1 MSAAAL
7 LGPKRAW
14 KSGSFELSG
23 GSPNGVP
30 RGVPPARCRSRVS
43 LGPLLPPFC
52 DEHRAVQAAV
62 WAVLPMAREPLFRV
76 GPNGR
81 KGCFFFPLSDQSV
94 SSWHA
99 VTGRRDSAG
108 IDTFPAPSPG
118 SAAGCCRLPGG
129 AAAAHLSS
137 AGTTPRAWEHPSQG
151 KGALPQLPQSS
162 YAAIK
167 CSCCCFDT

>member
-23 GSPNGVP
+23 GPPNGVP

-81 KGCFFFPLSDQSV
+81 KGCFFFSV
-94 SSWHA
+94 GSKRIVVARCDGEEGFCWHRHIPRAQPWERGWLLPPAWRSSCCSFVFRGHNA
-99 VTGRRDSAG
+99 PSMGAPVTGQGSPS
-108 IDTFPAPSPG
+108 PAPTELLR
-118 SAAGCCRLPGG
+118 CY
-129 AAAAHLSS
+129 
-137 AGTTPRAWEHPSQG
+137 
-151 KGALPQLPQSS
+151 KMQLLL
-162 YAAIK
+162 
-167 CSCCCFDT
+167 F